1 MGPGNEKEGLR
12 VLIPLAQFLM
22 HDKTTNQS
30 EEAKEMLLMP
40 SSLASGTVPG
50 TGRDQL
56 QTDVENVSVK
66 ILSLEGTPFLVR
78 FPRAGRSPRKVM

>member
-1 MGPGNEKEGLR
+1 
-12 VLIPLAQFLM
+12 
-22 HDKTTNQS
+22 
-30 EEAKEMLLMP
+30 MLLMP